1 MPRTSKKKT
10 ERIYDIKEFRFDV
23 LGTIKQYITYSIEES
38 RRGK

>member
-1 MPRTSKKKT
+1 MPRTSKKT

-23 LGTIKQYITYSIEES
+23 LGTIKQYITNSIEES